1 MSVPSTSVRWSRGRV
16 ALSDLLVIIPA
27 LNEAE
32 TVGRVIADV
41 IAALRA
47 DVVVV
52 DDGSTDATARV
63 ARAAGAQ
70 VLSHPFNLGVG
81 GAIRT
86 GMRYASRQGY
96 SRVVQID
103 ADGQHLPSEAARLLA
118 QLDDQ
123 QADLVIGSRFAEGY
137 ARTSAGY
144 EVSTLRRLSMRL
156 LSRLVSRRSETHI
169 SDTTSGFRAF
179 GPAAIEVLAPIYP
192 SAYLS
197 DTVETL
203 LIAGDRGL
211 RVVEISVA
219 MRERLG
225 GTPSSGHFRSLFH
238 LTRVILVV
246 LLHRVRRPVMQRGV
260 Q

>member
-1 MSVPSTSVRWSRGRV
+1 VSPGPEGRV
-16 ALSDLLVIIPA
+16 ALSDLLVVIPA

-41 IAALRA
+41 VAALGA
-47 DVVVV
+47 DVVVI
-52 DDGSTDATARV
+52 DDGSTDDTARA

-96 SRVVQID
+96 ARVVQID

-118 QLDDQ
+118 ELDEQ
-123 QADLVIGSRFAEGY
+123 HADLVIGSRFTTGY
-137 ARTSAGY
+137 ARSSAGY
-144 EVSTLRRLSMRL
+144 DVSMLRRLSMRL
-156 LSRLVSRRSETHI
+156 LSRLVSRRSRTRI
-169 SDTTSGFRAF
+169 TDTTSGFRAF
-179 GPAAIEVLAPIYP
+179 GPAAIKVLAPIYP

-203 LIAGDRGL
+203 LIAGDSGL
-211 RVVEISVA
+211 RVVEIPVA
-219 MRERLG
+219 MSQRLG
-225 GTPSSGHFRSLFH
+225 GSPSSGHFRSLFH
-238 LTRVILVV
+238 LIRVILVV
-246 LLHRVRRPVMQRGV
+246 LLHRVRRPVSQRGV

>member
-1 MSVPSTSVRWSRGRV
+1 
-16 ALSDLLVIIPA
+16 LLVVIPA

-32 TVGRVIADV
+32 TISDVIVDV

-52 DDGSTDATARV
+52 DDGSTDDTARV

-86 GMRYASRQGY
+86 GLRYAARHGY
-96 SRVVQID
+96 TRVVQID
-103 ADGQHLPSEAARLLA
+103 ADGQHLPAEAARLLA
-118 QLDDQ
+118 QLDEQ
-123 QADLVIGSRFAEGY
+123 HADLVVGSRFADGY
-137 ARTSAGY
+137 ARSAAGY
-144 EVSTLRRLSMRL
+144 DVSTLRRMSMRL
-156 LSRLVSRRSETHI
+156 LSRLVSRRTRTRVT
-169 SDTTSGFRAF
+169 DTTSGFRAF
-179 GPAAIEVLAPIYP
+179 GPRAIEVLAPLYP

-197 DTVETL
+197 DTVEAL
-203 LIAGDRGL
+203 LIAADRGL
-211 RVVEISVA
+211 RVVEISVV

-225 GTPSSGHFRSLFH
+225 GTPSSGHLRSLFH
-238 LTRVILVV
+238 LVRVILVV
-246 LLHRVRRPVMQRGV
+246 LLHRVRHPVSQRGV